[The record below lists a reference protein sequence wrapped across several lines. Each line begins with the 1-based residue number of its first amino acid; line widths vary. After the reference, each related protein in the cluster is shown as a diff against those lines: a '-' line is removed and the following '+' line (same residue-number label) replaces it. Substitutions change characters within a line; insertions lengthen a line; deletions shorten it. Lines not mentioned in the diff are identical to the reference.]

1 MPSVIGKKKGNK
13 TYYYVATSGRVDG
26 NSRIVK
32 QTYLGTAER
41 LQQLV
46 QDKAAPIPL
55 EASALELGLPGA
67 LWQAAQRCG
76 AFQALLRLWP
86 KPRSGPAPAH
96 YLLLAAIHRICAPGP
111 KTTVADWYQHSIL
124 RPLWGFAPQRFR
136 SQDFWDCFDRLDV
149 STSLTAAAHDDLER
163 AQSALLE
170 AFRAKHLLSQC
181 VLAYDTT
188 NFHTW
193 IASSNERCEL
203 PQRGHNK
210 QKRHDLRQ
218 VGLSY
223 ALDGSSGLALCH
235 HLYPGNLSDSAA
247 LPVALERIGRM
258 LDTAGIARETV
269 TLVLDKGSAAL
280 ANTLELQAHGLGW
293 VSALP
298 WNQAPP
304 ELRALPDSE
313 LGAAGPEQ
321 PGVRAAART
330 AHVHGAEYLCV
341 LQHSSAFAVEQ
352 LHSTTAALTK
362 ATQRLRRL
370 AKELAKPSARYTERG
385 VRRRLQRYL
394 GADFVAQLLSCEL
407 AEEAGRW
414 RLRFQLDP
422 GGLQRLLAERFG
434 RTVLVTNRSDWS
446 AAQVVQA
453 YSGQQHVERV
463 FRGLKGGHWLG
474 WGPMHHWTDDKI
486 RVHAFTCMLG
496 VSLLQ
501 QVRQR
506 AATVW
511 PELSMEELKQQLA
524 GIQQVELLYPRQGQK
539 GPPRVVSIASKQ
551 NLAQQ
556 ALAQALDLEELI
568 GNLSKPRG

>member
-1 MPSVIGKKKGNK
+1 MPSVIGKKKGNR

-55 EASALELGLPGA
+55 QASALELGLPGA

-86 KPRSGPAPAH
+86 QPRSGPAPAH

-111 KTTVADWYQHSIL
+111 KTTVADWYQASIL

-149 STSLTAAAHDDLER
+149 SSGLAAAAHDDLER

-247 LPVALERIGRM
+247 LPAALQRIGRM

-280 ANTLELQAHGLGW
+280 ANTLEAAGPRPRLG
-293 VSALP
+293 
-298 WNQAPP
+298 
-304 ELRALPDSE
+304 
-313 LGAAGPEQ
+313 LGAAVESSPAGAARTAGQRAQ
-321 PGVRAAART
+321 PGGAGAARRARGGAHGPRAWRGVPVRAAA
-330 AHVHGAEYLCV
+330 L
-341 LQHSSAFAVEQ
+341 SAFAVEQ

-370 AKELAKPSARYTERG
+370 AKELAKRRRATPSAACSG
-385 VRRRLQRYL
+385 
-394 GADFVAQLLSCEL
+394 GCSAIW
-407 AEEAGRW
+407 GRISW
-414 RLRFQLDP
+414 P
-422 GGLQRLLAERFG
+422 G
-434 RTVLVTNRSDWS
+434 
-446 AAQVVQA
+446 
-453 YSGQQHVERV
+453 
-463 FRGLKGGHWLG
+463 
-474 WGPMHHWTDDKI
+474 
-486 RVHAFTCMLG
+486 C
-496 VSLLQ
+496 
-501 QVRQR
+501 
-506 AATVW
+506 
-511 PELSMEELKQQLA
+511 
-524 GIQQVELLYPRQGQK
+524 
-539 GPPRVVSIASKQ
+539 
-551 NLAQQ
+551 
-556 ALAQALDLEELI
+556 
-568 GNLSKPRG
+568 